1 MCFNLRIVIAFL
13 AYTAILC
20 VGNVNAQEVQNTK
33 TLIVIFDGLRSDYV
47 TSEIMPNTFKL
58 IKKGCV
64 SSNHHSVFPTVTRVN
79 SAAMSTGAYP
89 AVNGLMGNSV
99 FFPEVDPVKGIST
112 DDAHALL
119 QIQKV
124 TGGKLYTSVTLSELL
139 QKNGKNLMIF
149 STGSTGQSYL
159 LNPNATL
166 SSPVINP
173 NFIQPTSFSDTLFK
187 AIGPIP
193 EVDGKKNGPRHQWIT
208 NAYMHFG
215 MAKNGPE
222 VSIIWFSDP
231 DGTAH
236 AKGVGSPET
245 IASITFADSQLGRIL
260 DEITKK
266 GLESQVNIMISTDH
280 GFVTHTG
287 KNNLVN
293 ILIEKGYK
301 KDKLSDDVVVVG
313 GAVYIKNRDIA
324 TIGNIV
330 TLLQQQD
337 WVGAIFTDCS
347 SKNKKLGHVPGT
359 LSFNAIHFDHS
370 ERKPDILFD
379 YAWDSLKN
387 EFGYPGRSTSYG
399 VAGHG
404 CSSPFEISTLLIAA
418 GPDFKSNG
426 FKSEFPTSLV
436 DIMPT
441 ILKLQDIEVPKQ
453 VEGRVM
459 TELFI
464 SSSEKSKKE
473 DYLIHADTNY
483 SNGKYKLHASFTSF
497 KDKIYLNY
505 TKTTREK

>member
-1 MCFNLRIVIAFL
+1 MRFNIRFVCTVLAFTAMLRL
-13 AYTAILC
+13 ET
-20 VGNVNAQEVQNTK
+20 VNAQNNQDRK

-47 TSEIMPNTFKL
+47 TPEIMPNTFKL
-58 IKKGCV
+58 LKKGCV

-99 FFPEVDPVKGIST
+99 YFPEVDPVNGIST
-112 DDAHALL
+112 DDAHALMN
-119 QIQKV
+119 IQKV
-124 TGGKLYTSVTLSELL
+124 TGGKLYTAVTLSEIL

-159 LNPNATL
+159 LNPNATF

-173 NFIQPTSFSDTLFK
+173 NFIQPAAFSDTLFR

-193 EVDGKKNGPRHQWIT
+193 EFSGKNNGPRHIWIT

-215 MAKNGPE
+215 LHKNGPE
-222 VSIIWFSDP
+222 VSIVWFSDP

-245 IASITFADSQLGRIL
+245 IASITFADSQLGRIIE
-260 DEITKK
+260 EISDK
-266 GLESQVNIMISTDH
+266 GLASQVDIMISTDH

-287 KNNLVN
+287 RNNLVN
-293 ILIEKGYK
+293 TLIEKGYK
-301 KDKLSDDVVVVG
+301 RDKLSDDVVVVG
-313 GAVYIKNRDIA
+313 GAVYVKNREEK

-330 TLLQQQD
+330 SILQHQD
-337 WVGAIFTDCS
+337 WVGAIFTDNS
-347 SKNKKLGHVPGT
+347 SKDRALGHIPGT

-379 YAWDSLKN
+379 YDWDSIKN
-387 EFGYPGRSTSYG
+387 EFGYPGRSSSYG

-404 CSSPFEISTLLIAA
+404 SSSPFEISTLLIAA
-418 GPDFKSNG
+418 GPG
-426 FKSEFPTSLV
+426 FKSGGYKSILPTSVV

-441 ILKLQDIEVPKQ
+441 ILKMHGIEIPKQ

-459 TELFI
+459 SELI
-464 SSSEKSKKE
+464 ASSQDKATKK
-473 DYLIHADTNY
+473 DYLIRTSTTGSY
-483 SNGKYKLHASFTSF
+483 GKYKIEASFTSF
-497 KDKIYLNY
+497 KDKVYLNY